1 MYLII
6 LNPYRIYSSILGLSC
21 LPIHLA
27 SYSTHISVYLT
38 LHLSI
43 RQYLCLSYHLYIS
56 LSLFDSSSSRVYGP
70 VSCCAYEYFCEYCRN
85 FCSDCQITFGLVQ
98 LSVLIGTIVGVDWY
112 DCRCW
117 MVRLS
122 VLIGTVVGVD
132 WYGCR
137 CWLVRL
143 SVLIGTI
150 VGVDSVYRTF
160 QNKVQHSV
168 IGIATHCGLEGPGIE
183 SRWQW
188 GLPYPSKTSRGPSSL
203 QYNGYSAIPGAKAA
217 RKLRLP
223 PTPF

>member
-143 SVLIGTI
+143 SVLIGTV
-150 VGVDSVYRTF
+150 VGVDYYGCR
-160 QNKVQHSV
+160 
-168 IGIATHCGLEGPGIE
+168 CWL
-183 SRWQW
+183 
-188 GLPYPSKTSRGPSSL
+188 
-203 QYNGYSAIPGAKAA
+203 
-217 RKLRLP
+217 LRLSVLIG
-223 PTPF
+223 TVVGVDWYDCRCWLVLLWVLIQFTGHFRIRFSIV